1 LPSSSDYQLL
11 LLPFD
16 RRKNRPGAAAA
27 SDSCELAGRSVGRKK
42 EDPQPNP
49 PTPNPLKKKK
59 EKEGGKR
66 WVVLSDPTTTTP
78 PSLFSSPIS
87 HSSENIR

>member
-1 LPSSSDYQLL
+1 MQQLL
-11 LLPFD
+11 LILVSWPAD
-16 RRKNRPGAAAA
+16 
-27 SDSCELAGRSVGRKK
+27 RSVGRKK

-49 PTPNPLKKKK
+49 PTPNPLKKK

-78 PSLFSSPIS
+78 LLYFLLLFPI
-87 HSSENIR
+87 HQKI